1 MNQQNQ
7 VPSPT
12 IALFLDNLEEG
23 GVQRAI
29 VNLARGFCNRG
40 LNVDIVLQRVTG
52 PFIKQVPDGV
62 RIVDLG
68 SPRLRA
74 SVSALATYLGEV
86 QPKALLASLH
96 YSTEI
101 AILAKHW
108 SKSPTRVVVCE
119 QGSLGPLQKA
129 RVPINK
135 PLAFLGL
142 TPGRPTSLV
151 KYFYPWAD
159 AIVAVSQG
167 AAEELSQVGWLPLKN
182 IQVIYNPV
190 IMPDLAIKAQ
200 EAIDHPWF
208 ANKTIPVIL
217 SAGRLV
223 DQKDFPTLIQAFAQ
237 TVKVHPSRLV
247 ILGSGPDRSQLET
260 LIRQLDLEEHV
271 ALLGHVQNPYKYMAS
286 ADLFVLS
293 SIWEGLGNV
302 LIEAMALGTP
312 VVSTNCKSGPS
323 EILAD
328 EKYGY
333 LTPVGDSVA
342 LAEAILQV
350 LSGNARPIAPS
361 WLKQFELDTVTL
373 KYLDVLGIQLQDPA
387 VLAERSS

>member
-7 VPSPT
+7 VPSPR

-52 PFIKQVPDGV
+52 PFIKQVPDDV

-74 SVSALATYLGEV
+74 SVSALATYLREV

-159 AIVAVSQG
+159 GIVAVSQG
-167 AAEELSQVGWLPLKN
+167 AAEELSQVGRLPLKN

-190 IMPDLAIKAQ
+190 ITPDLVIKAQ

-260 LIRQLDLEEHV
+260 LIRQL
-271 ALLGHVQNPYKYMAS
+271 
-286 ADLFVLS
+286 
-293 SIWEGLGNV
+293 
-302 LIEAMALGTP
+302 
-312 VVSTNCKSGPS
+312 STNCKSGPS

-328 EKYGY
+328 GKYGY
-333 LTPVGDSVA
+333 LTPVRNNEA
-342 LAEAILQV
+342 LADAILEV
-350 LSGNARPIAPS
+350 LTGHQKTIEPT
-361 WLKQFELDTVTL
+361 WLSQFSLETVTQN
-373 KYLDVLGIQLQDPA
+373 YLSILGIA
-387 VLAERSS
+387 

>member
-7 VPSPT
+7 LPSSRV
-12 IALFLDNLEEG
+12 ALFLDNLEEG

-29 VNLARGFCNRG
+29 VNLARGFLNLG
-40 LNVDIVLQRVTG
+40 LGVDIVLQRAAG

-74 SVSALATYLGEV
+74 SVSALATYLREV

-108 SKSPTRVVVCE
+108 SRSPTRVVVCE

-135 PLAFLGL
+135 LLAFLGL

-159 AIVAVSQG
+159 GIVAVSQG
-167 AAEELSQVGWLPLKN
+167 AAEELSQVGRLPLKN

-190 IMPDLAIKAQ
+190 ITPDLAIKAQ
-200 EAIDHPWF
+200 EPIDHPWF
-208 ANKTIPVIL
+208 ANKTIPVIV

-223 DQKDFPTLIQAFAQ
+223 DQKGYPNLIRAFAQ
-237 TVKVHPSRLV
+237 IVKVHPSHLV

-260 LIRQLDLEEHV
+260 LIRQLNLEEHV

-286 ADLFVLS
+286 ADVFVLS

-328 EKYGY
+328 GKYGF
-333 LTPVGDSVA
+333 LTPVGDSAA

-350 LSGNARPIAPS
+350 LSGNARPIAPY

-373 KYLDVLGIQLQDPA
+373 KYLDVLGIQLQNPA